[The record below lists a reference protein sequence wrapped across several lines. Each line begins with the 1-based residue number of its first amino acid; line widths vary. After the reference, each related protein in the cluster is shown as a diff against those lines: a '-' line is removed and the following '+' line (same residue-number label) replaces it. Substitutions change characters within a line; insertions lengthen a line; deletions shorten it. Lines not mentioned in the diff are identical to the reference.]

1 MKKIGPE
8 GVFGNPTLVFASS
21 NFEHDLAL
29 TNAMP
34 GSLDFSPGWE
44 LNFERSGYRF

>member
-29 TNAMP
+29 SNAMP
-34 GSLDFSPGWE
+34 GCLDFSPGWE